1 MKKLSVIFIL
11 LFAFAVVGGGF
22 VFSQQEKGGGE
33 NKPLGT
39 PTVPK
44 DLQEKE
50 AELDTQINNLYDMYS
65 YFYKVFY
72 LTKDKQGRPIKDKVK
87 WIPYKMSLMW
97 KCPPKNTITETYID
111 PRDFGLQRRD
121 DGVDCIMAEVH
132 EYSDDYKGI
141 SGIRKKMIML
151 YYNQNA
157 KLEMVVMDV
166 FSKSFRFDESTKYFR
181 VVDDIAKNG
190 NNRNKILI
198 IPIIDNPFRY
208 TKPEPGKE
216 TDPKAKIQLYILH
229 KYKERY
235 LEDVRLRAE
244 APLRNDFKMNFYI
257 PFLQYFYSRLNRVAE
272 LYNYWEK
279 DEDVKYIDFTKKSNE
294 F

>member
-1 MKKLSVIFIL
+1 MKKLIVMMVVVIISL
-11 LFAFAVVGGGF
+11 AIGSGL
-22 VFSQQEKGGGE
+22 VFSQQEQEKSGKSYG
-33 NKPLGT
+33 NST
-39 PTVPK
+39 IPK

-50 AELDTQINNLYDMYS
+50 NELDTQINNLYDMYS

-72 LTKDKQGRPIKDKVK
+72 LTKDKQERPIKDKVK
-87 WIPYKMSLMW
+87 WIPYKMNLMW
-97 KCPPKNTITETYID
+97 KCPPKNTISETYID
-111 PRDFGLQRRD
+111 PRDFGLQRRE

-132 EYSDDYKGI
+132 EYDDDSEGI
-141 SGIRKKMIML
+141 AGMKKKLIML
-151 YYNQNA
+151 YYTQNA
-157 KLEMVVMDV
+157 KLDMVVMDV

-181 VVDDIAKNG
+181 IVDDIAKNG
-190 NNRNKILI
+190 ANRNKTLI

-216 TDPKAKIQLYILH
+216 VDPKAKIQLYILH

-244 APLRNDFKMNFYI
+244 APLRNDFKMDFYI

-279 DEDVKYIDFTKKSNE
+279 EEDLKYIDFTKGVNS